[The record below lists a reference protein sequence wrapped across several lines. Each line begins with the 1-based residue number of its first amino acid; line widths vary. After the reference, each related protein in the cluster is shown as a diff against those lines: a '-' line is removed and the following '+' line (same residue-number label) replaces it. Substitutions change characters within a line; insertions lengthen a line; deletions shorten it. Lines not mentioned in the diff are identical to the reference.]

1 MFFKK
6 SITVPD
12 NLLKTGRIFSD
23 HGFKAYLVGGAV
35 RDMLMNK
42 EAHDYDIATNAT
54 PQEVMGIFRR
64 VIPTG
69 IAHGTVTIHIFGEE
83 YETTTFRTESDYSDG
98 RHPDKVEY
106 AATIEEDLSRRD
118 FTMNAIAVDLSTL
131 EIVDPFD
138 GRNDIKNKIIR
149 TVGNAEERFT
159 EDGLRPIRAI
169 RFSSQLNFKIEEKTF
184 NAIKLPSV
192 REKTRGISIERF
204 RDEFC
209 KIMKSSKP
217 SVGLKLLEETGLMEM
232 FIPQFKVC
240 RNCTQQDYRGFHK
253 FDVADHNF
261 YACDGAPA
269 DNLYVRLAAFYHDI
283 GKPEC
288 RSTENVDG
296 KTVVHFHGH
305 ESVSA
310 KKCAESMT
318 ALKFSNEEIKKVSHL
333 VKEHMFFFE
342 DHWSDAAVRRFMIRV
357 GTENI
362 EDLFALRLADIHGM
376 YNTAPVPGS
385 AVYLNLAE
393 FKKRIERIIQ
403 EKAALSL
410 KDLMVNG
417 NDLMQNGIP
426 KGKAIGG
433 ILKEL
438 FETVTESPDMNQ
450 KEKLIELAMN
460 IYKEKYK

>member
-6 SITVPD
+6 SITVPE
-12 NLLKTGRIFSD
+12 NLLKTAKIFSD

-54 PQEVMGIFRR
+54 PQQVMKIFKR

-131 EIVDPFD
+131 KIVDPFD
-138 GRNDIKNKIIR
+138 GQKDIKNKIIR
-149 TVGNAEERFT
+149 TVGKAEERFT

-169 RFSSQLNFKIEEKTF
+169 RFSSQLNFKIEDKTYE
-184 NAIKLPSV
+184 AIMIPNV
-192 REKTRGISIERF
+192 RKKTKGISVERF

-209 KIMKSSKP
+209 KMMKSENP
-217 SVGLKLLEETGLMEM
+217 SVGLKLLEDTGLMDV

-261 YACDGAPA
+261 YACDGAPKE
-269 DNLYVRLAAFYHDI
+269 NLYVRLAAFYHDI

-288 RSTENVDG
+288 RTTENIDG
-296 KTVVHFHGH
+296 KIVVHFHGH
-305 ESVSA
+305 DSMSA
-310 KKCAESMT
+310 KKCVESMT
-318 ALKFSNEEIKKVSHL
+318 SLKFSNDEIKKVSHL
-333 VKEHMFFFE
+333 VKEHMFFYE
-342 DHWSDAAVRRFMIRV
+342 SNWSDAAVRRFIIRA
-357 GTENI
+357 GMENI
-362 EDLFALRLADIHGM
+362 DDLFALRIADIHGM
-376 YNTAPVPGS
+376 NNVAPVPGS
-385 AVYLNLAE
+385 PVYLNLAE
-393 FKKRIERIIQ
+393 FKNRIEKVTE

-410 KDLMVNG
+410 KDLLVNG
-417 NDLMQNGIP
+417 NDLMQIGIP
-426 KGKAIGG
+426 KGKIIGS
-433 ILKEL
+433 ILNEL
-438 FETVTESPDMNQ
+438 FETVTESPEMNQ
-450 KEKLIELAMN
+450 KEKLITLAEN
-460 IYKEKYK
+460 IYKEKYR